1 MDGEAAAAV
10 VAAVGAD
17 PEVAFPPPPPP
28 PAPLPED
35 GFQSESPLANSL
47 VISSWWS

>member
-10 VAAVGAD
+10 VAAAGAD
-17 PEVAFPPPPPP
+17 PEVAFIT
-28 PAPLPED
+28 PAAPPED